1 MLFENI
7 CVRDLRIYAQAL
19 GGEVYHYRD
28 SAGLECDCIISL
40 GNGDFGLVEI
50 KLGGEKNIQEAISN
64 LNKLENKLDYNTMS
78 KPSFKMVV
86 TAVGSYAY
94 QNKEGIWIVPIGTLK
109 D

>member
-1 MLFENI
+1 MRSED
-7 CVRDLRIYAQAL
+7 RSTLRIINH
-19 GGEVYHYRD
+19 G
-28 SAGLECDCIISL
+28 
-40 GNGDFGLVEI
+40 F